1 MRVCSRGRNIWD
13 GRLESWTHIG
23 NVGEELGLIDIELD
37 PIETRRIVAG
47 ILNNLSDV
55 DASMTPFDAGLGDFV
70 DLDRDDDFF
79 GQDALRMADRRTRR
93 FGLGFTSGEPLI
105 GAAVTRDGVDFGLST
120 AGSRSPH
127 LECGIGY
134 AGRASSA
141 SMSPSRPARTS
152 TFRSRTPRRS
162 SRAASRP
169 RLSSEAVS

>member
-70 DLDRDDDFF
+70 DLDGDDDFF
-79 GQDALRMADRRTRR
+79 GQDALGMADRRTRR
-93 FGLGFTSGEPLI
+93 FRAGLHLRR
-105 GAAVTRDGVDFGLST
+105 AVDR
-120 AGSRSPH
+120 R
-127 LECGIGY
+127 
-134 AGRASSA
+134 GRH
-141 SMSPSRPARTS
+141 
-152 TFRSRTPRRS
+152 PRR
-162 SRAASRP
+162 R
-169 RLSSEAVS
+169 RLRSLHRRIP